1 MIELAR
7 EHLRARRIAEALRC
21 FEKCEFSE
29 AAGDL
34 WYCHMLAGDFEN
46 AWRTADQIE
55 RNRPSRVWDG
65 ADFNGRR
72 VLIRCVH
79 GLGDTI
85 QFIRYARELK
95 RAGAVSV
102 VAQMHPE
109 LVHLISSAPGLDS
122 AITWGPRP
130 EFDTEIEVMELPWA
144 FRTPA
149 CSVPADVPYLFPP
162 EDLVARRAGRFSEVD
177 GLRAG
182 LIWTSSTWDDTRSV
196 PLDAVESVLAGVPE
210 VVAFYSLQHGPK
222 HIEAA
227 ARRWLRYAGE
237 QSSDILDTAAD
248 LMNVDLLI
256 AVDTMAA
263 HLAGALGRPVWVLLK
278 HDADWRWMMARCDS
292 PWYPTM
298 RLFRQPQPG
307 DWATPLESMAAELR
321 EISRNRYR
329 AASFRTPDLLSLS

>member
-21 FEKCEFSE
+21 FRKCEFSE

-46 AWRTADQIE
+46 AWRTADEIE
-55 RNRPSRVWDG
+55 SNRPSRVWDG
-65 ADFNGRR
+65 ADFNGRG

-85 QFIRYARELK
+85 QFIRYAKELK

-102 VAQMHPE
+102 VAQTHPE
-109 LVHLISSAPGLDS
+109 LVDLISTTPGLDS

-144 FRTPA
+144 FRTRA
-149 CSVPADVPYLFPP
+149 CAVPADVPYLFPP
-162 EDLVARRAGRFSEVD
+162 EDRIARRVSRLSEVD

-182 LIWTSSTWDDTRSV
+182 VIWTSSTWDDTRSA
-196 PLDAVESVLAGVPE
+196 PLDALESAMAGVPG
-210 VVAFYSLQHGPK
+210 VAFYSLQHGPK
-222 HIEAA
+222 HVEAA
-227 ARRWLRYAGE
+227 GRGWLRYQGE

-248 LMNVDLLI
+248 LMNMDLLI
-256 AVDTMAA
+256 AVDTMAV
-263 HLAGALGRPVWVLLK
+263 HLAGALGRPVWALLK
-278 HDADWRWMMARCDS
+278 YEADWRWMTARCDS

-298 RLFRQPQPG
+298 RLFRQPRPG
-307 DWATPLESMAAELR
+307 DWMTPLQSVAAELSG
-321 EISRNRYR
+321 ISRNRYR
-329 AASFRTPDLLSLS
+329 AASSRTPDPLSLS

>member
-21 FEKCEFSE
+21 FGKCEFSE

-34 WYCHMLAGDFEN
+34 WYCHMLAGDFESG
-46 AWRTADQIE
+46 WRTADEIE
-55 RNRPSRVWDG
+55 RSRPSRVWDG
-65 ADFNGRR
+65 ADFSDRR

-109 LVHLISSAPGLDS
+109 LVDLISSAPGLDS

-149 CSVPADVPYLFPP
+149 CNVPADVPYLFPP
-162 EDLVARRAGRFSEVD
+162 EDLTARRARRFSEAE

-182 LIWTSSTWDDTRSV
+182 LVWTSSTWDDTRSV
-196 PLDAVESVLAGVPE
+196 PLDAVESTMAAIPGVTL
-210 VVAFYSLQHGPK
+210 YSLQHGPK
-222 HIEAA
+222 HVEAA
-227 ARRWLRYAGE
+227 ERGWLRYAGE
-237 QSSDILDTAAD
+237 QSSDILDSAAD
-248 LMNVDLLI
+248 LMNLDLLI

-278 HDADWRWMMARCDS
+278 YDADWRWMLARCDS

-298 RLFRQPQPG
+298 RLFRQPRQG
-307 DWATPLESMAAELR
+307 DWTAPLLSMAASLC

-329 AASFRTPDLLSLS
+329 AASSRTPDPLLLS